1 MQVQVRHIVPVV
13 RLFNVFFTRGQRPL
27 MYPHRISKRTREQV
41 VIALRHSREYVRKR
55 QLLFVGQ
62 VCQRGYVSMIRENYI
77 REEFDAGDKPVTQPL
92 LTEEFERPY
101 GPPRNERNEV
111 FITHD
116 DATLIFGYPQLKVN
130 VVA

>member
-13 RLFNVFFTRGQRPL
+13 GLLNVFFTGGQRPL

-41 VIALRHSREYVRKR
+41 VIALRHSREYVCKR

-62 VCQRGYVSMIRENYI
+62 VRQRGYVSMIREHYK
-77 REEFDAGDKPVTQPL
+77 RRVGRRRSQSRSFL
-92 LTEEFERPY
+92 LTEEFERPN

-116 DATLIFGYPQLKVN
+116 DAALIFGDPQLKVN